1 MINTFFHD
9 TEYPK
14 DKRTPEDGK
23 IILDLIEAIHA
34 AEKKQAESDASIFAE
49 EKRILKVGFCYQL
62 NVIEEVPSLI
72 CILFND
78 FLNGHIKTF
87 GEKWNICS
95 K

>member
-1 MINTFFHD
+1 MINAFFHD

-14 DKRTPEDGK
+14 DKTPREDGK

-62 NVIEEVPSLI
+62 NVIKFPPRYVFCLM
-72 CILFND
+72 
-78 FLNGHIKTF
+78 TF
-87 GEKWNICS
+87 
-95 K
+95 